1 MKFLNNYSM
10 EQKKLY
16 GRWNFWEE
24 FVGYPMMIYFWIRRP
39 KIHERLRSRIEKAQ
53 KKSSKIV
60 LDEKLRN
67 EFLIRYDKLDNFFS
81 FHFKEIDESRNHNF
95 EEKIQYCL
103 DQYKKE
109 SNTLLTSSNL
119 MKLQGNFLN
128 GAETTLLLYFA
139 LEHKTNREIRLSDIM
154 IGENSSEIFIALLKD
169 KKFID
174 ENHNLLVDQKSSF
187 IRIHRFLKD
196 NHIINP
202 DFQDTTI
209 IEAMENEYNTN
220 FDKGTFSRAI
230 IVKPSIFE
238 ESLFQEIAEIFNID
252 F

>member
-1 MKFLNNYSM
+1 MD
-10 EQKKLY
+10 QKKLY

-24 FVGYPMMIYFWIRRP
+24 FIGYPMMIYYRIRG
-39 KIHERLRSRIEKAQ
+39 ERIQKMLAKRIDKAKQ
-53 KKSSKIV
+53 KASKII
-60 LDEKLRN
+60 LTEKMKN
-67 EFLIRYDKLDNFFS
+67 EFMIRYENLDNFFS
-81 FHFKEIDESRNHNF
+81 FHFKDIDASRNHNF

-109 SNTLLTSSNL
+109 SNSLISSSNM

-128 GAETTLLLYFA
+128 GAEATLLLYFA
-139 LEHKTNREIRLSDIM
+139 LESKTNREIRLSDIM
-154 IGENSSEIFIALLKD
+154 IGENSSKIFTAFLKG

-174 ENHNLLVDQKSSF
+174 ENQNLLVDQKSSF

-202 DFQDTTI
+202 DFQDATI

-220 FDKGTFSRAI
+220 FDKGTFSRAVL
-230 IVKPSIFE
+230 VKPNDFE
-238 ESLFQEIAEIFNID
+238 EVIYQELAKLFNISY
-252 F
+252 

>member
-1 MKFLNNYSM
+1 MD
-10 EQKKLY
+10 QKKLY

-24 FVGYPMMIYFWIRRP
+24 FVGYPMMIFYWIKGE
-39 KIHERLRSRIEKAQ
+39 KISKMLAKRIEQVKQ
-53 KKSSKIV
+53 KSSQISLTDK
-60 LDEKLRN
+60 KRN
-67 EFLIRYDKLDNFFS
+67 EFLIRYEKLDNFFT
-81 FHFKEIDESRNHNF
+81 FHFKNIDASRNHNF
-95 EEKIQYCL
+95 EEKIEYCL
-103 DQYKKE
+103 EQYRRE
-109 SNTLLTSSNL
+109 SLSILSSSNL

-139 LEHKTNREIRLSDIM
+139 LEGKVKREIRLSDIM
-154 IGENSSEIFIALLKD
+154 IGENSSQIFIAFLKG

-174 ENHNLLVDQKSSF
+174 ENHNLIVDQKSSF

-209 IEAMENEYNTN
+209 IEAMENEYNSN

-230 IVKPSIFE
+230 TVKPNDFE
-238 ESLFQEIAEIFNID
+238 ETIYQELSKLFNIKY
-252 F
+252 